1 MSKNLNNE
9 EIKQKIIYGDN
20 IELEVTE
27 IYPFMY
33 QYNNLDSKNV
43 LRIKCSIDNSFED
56 KIKPLMT
63 NTKNIK
69 YYETKSSNDNT
80 DEYELKTEYLNYTR
94 DFICN
99 VNSKSG
105 EYEIELTRLSD
116 TDCKVSEL
124 QAQMDEIVLLLAEEI
139 GA

>member
-1 MSKNLNNE
+1 
-9 EIKQKIIYGDN
+9 
-20 IELEVTE
+20 
-27 IYPFMY
+27 MY

-63 NTKNIK
+63 NTKTIK
-69 YYETKSSNDNT
+69 YYETKSSDDNT